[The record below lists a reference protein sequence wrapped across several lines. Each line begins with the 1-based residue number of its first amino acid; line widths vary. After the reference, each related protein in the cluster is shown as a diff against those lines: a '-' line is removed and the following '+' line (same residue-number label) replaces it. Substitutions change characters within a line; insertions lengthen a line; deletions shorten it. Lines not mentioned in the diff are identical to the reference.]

1 MFSTIFKFEIKRWL
15 NTPTFYIYCFVFF
28 ILSIFVMAS
37 ALGMFDGATGT
48 TSSPIKVNSPLNIN
62 GFLNGLST
70 FVYFLLPTIIGAA
83 VYRDFRYQ
91 VHSVLFSYPL
101 TKGTYLSAKFLSAL
115 VVTILVV
122 FTTIIGFI
130 VAQYLPGINKD
141 LLGPTRAWA
150 YLQALVLLVIPNLI
164 LFGAMV
170 FGLVTFTR
178 NIYVGFIFVLLLFV
192 FQSLLSTLTQDM
204 DNRYLVALLDPFGF
218 EPIQY
223 YTKYWTIEEQNTKDL
238 PFMGVVLYNRLIW
251 LGVAALILGFVY
263 YTFSF
268 AQSAFTFSRKTKGDR
283 VVKDNFGSIIRV
295 KLSDVKYSFSFLS
308 HLKVAWNLSQYDFK
322 YVVRNWTFIVIMVIT
337 VLMVLVVASTAGQ
350 MYGTETYPVTWK
362 MLNTIGG
369 VYSFFLQILIFL
381 FAGMLIQRAQTDRMN
396 LLIDATAVPNWTML
410 LSKFFALLK
419 MTCVVLLI
427 SMLSAIIY
435 QAYQGYYHFEI
446 GNYVKELFGLDMMK
460 YLILILFALFVQS
473 LFKNYMAGFMVCLF
487 ITIGVPMLSKIG
499 VEQAI
504 FKFNTGPG
512 YSYSDMN
519 GYGMFRNY
527 MIYKIYWLL
536 FVLVLTCLT
545 LLFWRRGILSS
556 VKERFSIA
564 RLRFKPTI
572 YLPLIVFL
580 GAFLSLGGAIYYHN
594 NVSERYVSQIER
606 ELEQVTYERQYK
618 RYHKQAQP
626 RIVDTKVLLDIYP
639 NERNYY
645 AEVLFKVENK
655 SKVTIDTLFINY
667 SEDVQHMEIGND
679 ALLVMRDSLLHV
691 NIYALRKPL
700 MPQESMEIKSV
711 LKNKANTFLKDKSPI
726 LENGTFINN
735 SLFPSIGYSD
745 NYELVDNEVRAKYT
759 LPKRDRMADPTDSAA
774 LANTYIS
781 SEADWIQ
788 FETTISTAQDQIALA
803 PGYLIK
809 EWVKDGRRYFHYK
822 MDQKMLNFYSF
833 ISARYAVKKEKWNG
847 INLEIY
853 YHKDH
858 TFNLDRMM
866 TSMKKSLGYYGA
878 EFSPYQFQQMRIV
891 EFPRTHGTF
900 AQAFANTVPF
910 SEAIGFI
917 AKVDDDN
924 PDQVDYP
931 YSVTAH
937 ELAHQW
943 WAHQVIGANVKGATM
958 LSESLAE
965 YSSLKVL
972 EHTYGKGQMRKYLKE
987 ALDSYLRG
995 RTMEQLKE
1003 NPLMYNE
1010 NQQYIHYNKGS
1021 LVMYAMSD
1029 FLGEKVFNSF
1039 LKQYVAQVAFQ
1050 DAPYTTSLEFV
1061 DLLKRNTPDSLQ
1073 YAIKDMYET
1082 ITLYDN
1088 VMHKVTSKKIA
1099 DNKYQV
1105 DIVFNVAKYRADD
1118 KGKRVYKDG
1127 RNGADSLKAKID
1139 GKDIVSLPLADYV
1152 EIGVFAEPKKSDHG
1166 FQTEQAIYLK
1176 KHKINKIDNKITLFV
1191 DKKPFEV
1198 GIDPYNK
1205 LIDTNSDDNR
1215 KRI

>member
-15 NTPTFYIYCFVFF
+15 NTPAFYIYCFVFF
-28 ILSIFVMAS
+28 LLSVFVMAS
-37 ALGMFDGATGT
+37 ALGLFDAVTVS

-70 FVYFLLPTIIGAA
+70 FVYFLLPTIIGAG
-83 VYRDFRYQ
+83 VYRDFKYQ
-91 VHSVLFSYPL
+91 AHSVLFSYPL
-101 TKGTYLSAKFLSAL
+101 TKGAYLSAKFLSAL
-115 VVTILVV
+115 VITILVV
-122 FTTIIGFI
+122 FTTIIGFV
-130 VAQYLPGINKD
+130 VAQYIPGINPD
-141 LLGPTRAWA
+141 LLGPNRVWA

-170 FGLVTFTR
+170 FGLVTFSR

-192 FQSLLSTLTQDM
+192 FQSMLSTLTQDM

-238 PFMGVVLYNRLIW
+238 PFTGVVFYNRLIW
-251 LGVAALILGFVY
+251 LSVAAIILGFVY

-268 AQSAFTFSRKTKGDR
+268 AQSAFAFSRKTKGDR
-283 VVKDNFGSIIRV
+283 VVKNNFGSIIRV
-295 KLSDVKYSFSFLS
+295 NLSDVKYDFSFLS
-308 HLKVAWNLSQYDFK
+308 RLKVAWNLSKYDFK
-322 YVVRNWTFIVIMVIT
+322 FIVSNWTFIVIMVIT
-337 VLMVLVVASTAGQ
+337 VLMVLIVASTTGQ
-350 MYGTETYPVTWK
+350 MFGTETYPVTWK
-362 MLNTIGG
+362 MLDTIGG
-369 VYSFFLQILIFL
+369 VYSFFLQVLIFL

-419 MTCVVLLI
+419 MTLLILLI
-427 SMLSAIIY
+427 SMLTAIAY
-435 QAYQGYYHFEI
+435 QAYHGYYNFEI
-446 GNYVKELFGLDMMK
+446 GNYIKELFGLDIIK
-460 YLILILFALFVQS
+460 YVILILFGLFVQS

-487 ITIGVPMLSKIG
+487 LLIGIPMLSQVG

-504 FKFNTGPG
+504 FKFNAGPK

-519 GYGMFRNY
+519 GYGVFRNY
-527 MIYKIYWLL
+527 MIYKFYWLL
-536 FVLVLTCLT
+536 FTLILTCLT
-545 LLFWRRGILSS
+545 LLLWKRGIISS
-556 VKERFSIA
+556 AKERLAIA
-564 RLRFKPTI
+564 KGRFKPAV
-572 YLPLIVFL
+572 YLPLFVFL
-580 GAFLSLGGAIYYHN
+580 VSFISLGGSIYYHN
-594 NVSERYVSQIER
+594 NISERYVSQKES
-606 ELEQVTYERQYK
+606 ELEQVAYERLYK
-618 RYHKQAQP
+618 RYQKQVQP

-639 NERNYY
+639 EERNYS
-645 AEVLFKVENK
+645 AEVFFNVKNK
-655 SKVTIDTLFINY
+655 SNVAIDTLFINY
-667 SEDVQHMEIGND
+667 SEDLQNMEIGHD
-679 ALLVMRDSLLHV
+679 ARLIKRDSLLHV
-691 NIYALRKPL
+691 NIYALAKPL
-700 MPQESMEIKSV
+700 MPQETMLIKSV

-735 SLFPSIGYSD
+735 SLFPSIGYND
-745 NYELVDNEVRAKYT
+745 NYELVDNEIRAKYK
-759 LPKRDRMADPTDSAA
+759 LSKRDRMADPTDSTA
-774 LANTYIS
+774 LMNTYIS
-781 SEADWIQ
+781 NEADWIE
-788 FETTISTAQDQIALA
+788 FETTISTAEDQIALA

-809 EWVKDGRRYFHYK
+809 EWVKDGRRYFQYK

-833 ISARYAVKKEKWNG
+833 ISARYAVKKELWNG

-858 TFNLDRMM
+858 TYNLDRMM
-866 TSMKKSLGYYGA
+866 TSMKKSLGYYGTA
-878 EFSPYQFQQMRIV
+878 FSPYQFQQMRIV

-917 AKVDDDN
+917 AKVDDSN

-987 ALDSYLRG
+987 GLDSYLRG
-995 RTMEQLKE
+995 RTTEQLKE

-1029 FLGEKVFNSF
+1029 FLGEKSFNSF
-1039 LKQYVAQVAFQ
+1039 LKTYITKVAFQ
-1050 DAPYTTSLEFV
+1050 EAPYTTAVEFV
-1061 DLLKRNTPDSLQ
+1061 DLLKIHTPDSLQ
-1073 YAIKDMYET
+1073 YTIKDMYET

-1088 VMHKVTSKKIA
+1088 TLQKVSVKEGGA
-1099 DNKYQV
+1099 GKYQV
-1105 DIVFNVAKYRADD
+1105 DIEFSVAKYRSND
-1118 KGKRVYKDG
+1118 KGKRLYKDSG
-1127 RNGADSLKAKID
+1127 SSMDSLTTKVD
-1139 GKDIVSLPLADYV
+1139 GKEVVSLPLADYV
-1152 EIGVFAEPKKSDHG
+1152 EIGIFAEPKKSGDG
-1166 FQTEQAIYLK
+1166 FETEQPLYLK
-1176 KHKINKIDNKITLFV
+1176 KHKINKINNKITLFV

-1198 GIDPYNK
+1198 GIDPFNK

-1215 KRI
+1215 KQI